1 MYKIS
6 QGYTVH
12 TWSLTPIT
20 ILYLCGVWLNLQ
32 ITLKEATKRCRAV
45 SQEEMSV
52 AVRRRQEAKVLLSQ
66 EKEKEAS
73 GSEEEGAAGQ
83 HLLPGGTSRP
93 FWRCIPGRP
102 AYWACRWDIG
112 PRGTMLGSWERS
124 VAVTAQQH

>member
-66 EKEKEAS
+66 EKEKEAG
-73 GSEEEGAAGQ
+73 GSQEEGAQQDSTSFLVAPAAPSGAASQ
-83 HLLPGGTSRP
+83 VALPTGHAAGTSDHGA
-93 FWRCIPGRP
+93 RCWAPGRG
-102 AYWACRWDIG
+102 RW
-112 PRGTMLGSWERS
+112 L
-124 VAVTAQQH
+124 